1 MHYYSNFN
9 PYRNKYQVK
18 ILPQT
23 LWSFAV
29 YQIHNKSTTK
39 KNPVAKYFSMLLLP
53 LLLYCQIFLSFSL
66 VEETRVTLPQEALP
80 SKKSG
85 TFPRTYCKKQSWR
98 SLSALT
104 KINSGH
110 SPYQA
115 MLKSGDE
122 ATIKLYTYSS
132 QNKILQEQ
140 PQAFYAIVPLF
151 HHNIPN
157 LIVPSRCNRFPVI
170 Y

>member
-1 MHYYSNFN
+1 
-9 PYRNKYQVK
+9 
-18 ILPQT
+18 
-23 LWSFAV
+23 
-29 YQIHNKSTTK
+29 
-39 KNPVAKYFSMLLLP
+39 MLLLP

-132 QNKILQEQ
+132 QNKILQE
-140 PQAFYAIVPLF
+140 
-151 HHNIPN
+151 
-157 LIVPSRCNRFPVI
+157 
-170 Y
+170 